1 MKALEVSQ
9 NGRCVFTAGIG
20 RLLGVVWSV
29 LELERGVP
37 DYFLQAWD
45 CSADHAE
52 CIAWPVP
59 LVRLG
64 DQIGIKI
71 IEIDQPPA
79 APFRWRSGDRGAVPP
94 AGARWTHLRKKWQDA
109 VARSPDHRATDPG
122 DERPMMTG
130 FALSH
135 NGQYE
140 LTAATP
146 GDDAYLYW
154 VVEIHGGLL
163 NHIMRGVSTPGPARA
178 SAGRRAG
185 SGLVMRS
192 GPGSSRRRWSLRISA
207 PPCDRPGRTDSSP
220 DPARDQP

>member
-45 CSADHAE
+45 CTADHAE

-163 NHIMRGVSTPGPARA
+163 NHIMRGVNSRTGEGVGWSSSRIRVGDEVGARIIETQVVSPHQRTPLR
-178 SAGRRAG
+178 SSRSDRFE
-185 SGLVMRS
+185 S
-192 GPGSSRRRWSLRISA
+192 GPG
-207 PPCDRPGRTDSSP
+207 P
-220 DPARDQP
+220 